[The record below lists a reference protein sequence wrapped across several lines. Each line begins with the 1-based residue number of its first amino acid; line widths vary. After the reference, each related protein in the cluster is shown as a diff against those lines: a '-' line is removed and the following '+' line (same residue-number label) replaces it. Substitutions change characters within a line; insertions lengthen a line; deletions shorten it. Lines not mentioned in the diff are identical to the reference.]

1 MLVLPTEKIP
11 AQSVNP
17 KFIVLY
23 GKYKSGK
30 TTIAAALE
38 NNLIVDLEGGS
49 LFLDALAV
57 QARSVEDLGDIA
69 TAIRA
74 NNKENNRYMYKYIT
88 IDNAT
93 RLEEICLPYAA
104 RLYRLTAMGKNYNG
118 TDVRTLPNGA
128 GYQYLREAVKK
139 VITMFRELCDTLI
152 LVGHVKEKLINKE
165 GEELSEMQ
173 IDLVGK
179 LGDIICGTTD
189 AVGYVYRHKNET
201 RISFKGGENTLSEAR
216 AKHLAGKVITIAES
230 DDDDNI
236 KVYWDRIFL
245 PEN

>member
-1 MLVLPTEKIP
+1 
-11 AQSVNP
+11 
-17 KFIVLY
+17 
-23 GKYKSGK
+23 
-30 TTIAAALE
+30 
-38 NNLIVDLEGGS
+38 
-49 LFLDALAV
+49 
-57 QARSVEDLGDIA
+57 
-69 TAIRA
+69 
-74 NNKENNRYMYKYIT
+74 
-88 IDNAT
+88 
-93 RLEEICLPYAA
+93 
-104 RLYRLTAMGKNYNG
+104 MGKNYNG
-118 TDVRTLPNGA
+118 ADVRTLPNGA

-139 VITMFRELCDTLI
+139 VVSMFKELCDTFI

-216 AKHLAGKVITIAES
+216 AKHIAGKVITIAES
-230 DDDDNI
+230 DEESNI

-245 PEN
+245 PENK